1 VAETIRGI
9 NVVIGA
15 DTTKLSK
22 ALSDVESKSK
32 SIQSELKQ
40 VDRLLRFDPSNTTL
54 LAQKQQL
61 LSQAIENTSEKLN
74 RLKSVQQ
81 QVNEQFRRGE
91 ISEGQYRAFQRE
103 VEKTEGQLRSLQNR
117 LEETNGAIN
126 KHTTAWGKLQ
136 ERLSTVGNNLRDI
149 GQRMQSVGQSMA
161 TSMGAAATAIGGAL
175 GFTVKKSMDFEAQI
189 DRVGA
194 VAGATPAEIKKLEQA
209 ALDLGASTSKSA
221 TEVAQGMEIMAAMG
235 YNTNQILAAMPG
247 IISAAEASGE
257 DMALVAETVSAAL
270 NAFGLSA
277 SEASRVAD
285 ILAQAANDSAAGVQD
300 MQYTFKYAAPIAKQ
314 LGISLEQLA
323 AATEIMANNGIK
335 GEQAGTTLRAALI
348 RLSDPPREAANTLE
362 ALGVK
367 ITDAN
372 GKMLPFS
379 NIIGQLAE
387 KTKNM
392 SNAQK
397 LAALSTIFGTEAASG
412 MLSVVEAGPQK
423 LDQLTKSLQNS
434 AGASQEAAAKMKDN
448 LKGSLEE
455 LQGAFET
462 AQITIGNALAPAIEK
477 VAGYIQNLINWFN
490 NLSPSTQQFIAT
502 AAAVAAVLA
511 GVGAAIGVILAIVGA
526 AASGIGALTAAFG
539 AVSGA
544 IAAAGG
550 ALAVITGS
558 IGLTIAAITALV
570 VAGVALWKNWDTI
583 KAKAIE
589 IWGAIKQWF
598 STTLESIKQSFNN
611 VWNNIK
617 SFTSSTWQTI
627 KQVTVTVWN
636 GIKSAALAIIT
647 PFVNGV
653 TNLFNGMKG
662 GLQQI
667 FNGLKQFFSGVWQA
681 IKNIFLGAVLLIV
694 DLVTGDFKNLSNDA
708 RAIFNNLKNALS
720 SIWNGIKQVFS
731 GAVSAIKGFVG
742 AAWSNI
748 KSTTSSVFNG
758 IRSLA
763 SSIWNG
769 IKSAISNAVNTAKS
783 AVSNAFSSMK
793 SAVSSA
799 MSSIKSTI
807 TSMWNSA
814 VSFLKGIDLYSIGK
828 NIIQGLARGISS
840 MASAVVEKVRDIAN
854 SVTRTIRNI
863 LDIHSPSRETEKLG
877 KYTGEGFAKGIE
889 SKKKDVKKSAK
900 NTGEAAKKAFEE
912 AFRNIQYR
920 FDAKKINAKQ
930 AIEELEKLKKQYAK
944 VPNAIAR
951 IDKEIYKIK
960 QQSAKQLADENKKAF
975 EEAFKQA
982 QYNFKI
988 GKIDE
993 SQYISK
999 LRTILKEYAKT
1010 PDQVRKVNLEIKKVQ
1025 DAKAK
1030 KDAEMARKLF
1040 EQGKQAI
1047 EYQKQIRNV
1056 SLEQE
1061 LQWWNNLAKKFKE
1074 GTKERMEA
1082 EKEAARVK
1090 EEITKRNFENEKRWF
1105 EEKKYYGQLSLV
1117 DELKSLET
1125 VAKRYKEG
1133 SEERLYWEREIYRVK
1148 KEINDKLLAA
1158 NNEYAEKVKEINE
1171 RLYQD
1176 ELKAKEEYETRVKEI
1191 NDRLLQDE
1199 IKAKEEYEARVK
1211 EINDRLAEEERKLT
1225 EEYEKAVEDR
1235 TKSLYSFAGLFDELK
1250 RKNDVTGQG
1259 LLKNLSDQIS
1269 AFKDWQANIA
1279 SLAARGIDEGL
1290 LQELRD
1296 MGPKAVD
1303 EISALNSLSD
1313 EELQQYVALW
1323 REKNALAKTQAINEL
1338 EGMRLETQTKIQQ
1351 LRLTAN
1357 TELEKVKTD
1366 YINKITELRTQANV
1380 ELEKVKTDY
1389 TNKIA
1394 QLRAQA
1400 AAELEQ
1406 HKNEWL
1412 TKVKEISEGTK
1423 TELNLMSASMEEIGK
1438 NSMQGLIQGLDSM
1451 IGPLRQKAQEIANIV
1466 QSTVKSTLKIKSP
1479 SRVMMELGKW
1489 VPVGLAEGINR
1500 NINAVISATNRMAQ
1514 ATIPTVSGFFG
1525 KVAAPATA
1533 TINVPKL
1540 AGAKIEQHF
1549 HFHSTAPTPSEVAR
1563 KNLQVSRQL
1572 AMEWGI

>member
-1 VAETIRGI
+1 MAETIRGI

-22 ALSDVESKSK
+22 ALSDVNKRAK
-32 SIQSELKQ
+32 DIQSELRQ
-40 VDRLLRFDPSNTTL
+40 VDRLLKFDPSNTTL

-61 LSQAIENTSEKLN
+61 LSQAIENTNEKLN

-81 QVNEQFRRGE
+81 QVADQFARGE

-117 LEETNGAIN
+117 LEETNSAIN
-126 KHTTAWGKLQ
+126 KHTTVWGKLQ
-136 ERLSTVGNNLRDI
+136 ERLSTVGNNLRDV
-149 GQRMQSVGQSMA
+149 GQRMQNVGQSMA
-161 TSMGAAATAIGGAL
+161 ASFGAATAAIGGAL
-175 GFTVKKSMDFEAQI
+175 GFAVKKSMDFEAQI

-285 ILAQAANDSAAGVQD
+285 VLAQAANDSAAGVQD

-434 AGASQEAAAKMKDN
+434 AGASQEAASKMKDN

-490 NLSPSTQQFIAT
+490 NLSPSTQQFIAI
-502 AAAVAAVLA
+502 AAGVAAVLA
-511 GVGAAIGVILAIVGA
+511 GVGAAIGVVLAIIGA

-550 ALAVITGS
+550 AMAIITGP
-558 IGLTIAAITALV
+558 IGIAVAAIAGLT
-570 VAGVALWKNWDTI
+570 VAGIALWKNWDTI

-598 STTLESIKQSFNN
+598 SSTLENIKQSFSNA
-611 VWNNIK
+611 WNTIK

-636 GIKSAALAIIT
+636 AIKSAALAIIM
-647 PFVNGV
+647 PFVNGIK
-653 TNLFNGMKG
+653 NLFNGMKG

-667 FNGLKQFFSGVWQA
+667 FNGLKQYFSGVWNL

-694 DLVTGDFKNLSNDA
+694 DLVTGDFKGLVKDA
-708 RAIFNNLKNALS
+708 KAIFNNLKSAFS
-720 SIWNGIKQVFS
+720 SIWNGIKSIFS
-731 GAVSAIKGFVG
+731 GALSAIRGFVK

-769 IKSAISNAVNTAKS
+769 IKSAVSSAVNATR
-783 AVSNAFSSMK
+783 

-799 MSSIKSTI
+799 FSAMRSAVSSIMSRIRSTI

-814 VSFLKGIDLYSIGK
+814 VRFLKGVNLYAIGK
-828 NIIQGLARGISS
+828 NIIQGLANGIKA
-840 MASAVVEKVRDIAN
+840 MAGAVYQKAKEIADKVKN
-854 SVTRTIRNI
+854 TIKKA
-863 LDIHSPSRETEKLG
+863 LGIHSPSRVMRDEVGVQIGAGIAEGIRKSSAKSTKAARDHVKDLQKAISEKIKNLEVKFDTG
-877 KYTGEGFAKGIE
+877 KISASKYISELKKIQSHYKLTGDLARKIQREIYAASQGFQKSIIKINEGIKKANEKYYNSVKAIND
-889 SKKKDVKKSAK
+889 KLKKDIQSVKDEYNQKLKDLTNSIY
-900 NTGEAAKKAFEE
+900 NQVGL
-912 AFRNIQYR
+912 
-920 FDAKKINAKQ
+920 FDEVKTENVDASKLLQNLKDQNAQMKQ
-930 AIEELEKLKKQYAK
+930 FQSDLEKLKQSGVSKAFIDELRAMG
-944 VPNAIAR
+944 VGAADEIHAIANMPK
-951 IDKEIYKIK
+951 DMLNEYVAAWKEKHKLAK
-960 QQSAKQLADENKKAF
+960 QEATIQLADAKKQM
-975 EEAFKQA
+975 EQ
-982 QYNFKI
+982 KI
-988 GKIDE
+988 KDLTAAAHRELANARTRWINQIKRFSSEVAKLGEFRNSGRVLGKDTVRGI
-993 SQYISK
+993 ING
-999 LRTILKEYAKT
+999 LKSMTGPLASAAKAIAKT
-1010 PDQVRKVNLEIKKVQ
+1010 
-1025 DAKAK
+1025 
-1030 KDAEMARKLF
+1030 
-1040 EQGKQAI
+1040 I
-1047 EYQKQIRNV
+1047 E
-1056 SLEQE
+1056 
-1061 LQWWNNLAKKFKE
+1061 
-1074 GTKERMEA
+1074 
-1082 EKEAARVK
+1082 
-1090 EEITKRNFENEKRWF
+1090 
-1105 EEKKYYGQLSLV
+1105 
-1117 DELKSLET
+1117 
-1125 VAKRYKEG
+1125 
-1133 SEERLYWEREIYRVK
+1133 
-1148 KEINDKLLAA
+1148 
-1158 NNEYAEKVKEINE
+1158 
-1171 RLYQD
+1171 
-1176 ELKAKEEYETRVKEI
+1176 
-1191 NDRLLQDE
+1191 
-1199 IKAKEEYEARVK
+1199 
-1211 EINDRLAEEERKLT
+1211 
-1225 EEYEKAVEDR
+1225 
-1235 TKSLYSFAGLFDELK
+1235 
-1250 RKNDVTGQG
+1250 
-1259 LLKNLSDQIS
+1259 
-1269 AFKDWQANIA
+1269 
-1279 SLAARGIDEGL
+1279 
-1290 LQELRD
+1290 
-1296 MGPKAVD
+1296 
-1303 EISALNSLSD
+1303 
-1313 EELQQYVALW
+1313 
-1323 REKNALAKTQAINEL
+1323 KTI
-1338 EGMRLETQTKIQQ
+1338 
-1351 LRLTAN
+1351 
-1357 TELEKVKTD
+1357 
-1366 YINKITELRTQANV
+1366 
-1380 ELEKVKTDY
+1380 
-1389 TNKIA
+1389 
-1394 QLRAQA
+1394 
-1400 AAELEQ
+1400 
-1406 HKNEWL
+1406 
-1412 TKVKEISEGTK
+1412 
-1423 TELNLMSASMEEIGK
+1423 
-1438 NSMQGLIQGLDSM
+1438 
-1451 IGPLRQKAQEIANIV
+1451 
-1466 QSTVKSTLKIKSP
+1466 KSTLKIKSP
-1479 SRVMMELGKW
+1479 SRVMRDEVGKW
-1489 VPVGLAEGINR
+1489 IPLGLAEGIQR
-1500 NINAVISATNRMAQ
+1500 NIHAVMSATTRMAQ
-1514 ATIPTVSGFFG
+1514 LAIPDVTSMNRLSAAGASVSGTYNPSPIQG
-1525 KVAAPATA
+1525 VVHVE
-1533 TINVPKL
+1533 VPVVL
-1540 AGAKIEQHF
+1540 DGR
-1549 HFHSTAPTPSEVAR
+1549 EVAR
-1563 KNLQVSRQL
+1563 GSYRYVTELQQKELSRTSRF
-1572 AMEWGI
+1572 EGR